1 MSSDAARLIIPTAE
15 ELQASR
21 YESRNITSALE
32 ALHQDGFVVL
42 KSVVDTEHVR
52 KLNTVMSI
60 EADHLLQNEIKPFN
74 QGVECKYD
82 YLRVEDLLTA

>member
-32 ALHQDGFVVL
+32 ALHQYGFVVL

-60 EADHLLQNEIKPFN
+60 EADHLLQNKIKPFN
-74 QGVECKYD
+74 QGVDCKYD
-82 YLRVEDLLTA
+82 CLYVEDLLTA